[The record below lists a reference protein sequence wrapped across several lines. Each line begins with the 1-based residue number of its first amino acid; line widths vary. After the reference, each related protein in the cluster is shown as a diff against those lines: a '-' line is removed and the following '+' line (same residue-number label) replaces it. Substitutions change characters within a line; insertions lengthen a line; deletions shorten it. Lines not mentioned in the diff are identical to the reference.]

1 MNMLKIKIA
10 DGGENYNEGLAS
22 PKTAENLSIKP
33 KQQASFVQ
41 SQFNLM
47 LNFKDPKDDELYTN
61 TLRDLFYFPTFIP
74 IMIIII
80 AFAFVFG
87 NQDELTRDARR
98 GWVMVILYMIFALGT
113 FVLLLAFAVA
123 QFFEYMDTSL
133 KTPPWV
139 GRASNYVLRKFAY
152 GRIPDCILM
161 LSAIAQGLNFMLVA
175 AGNFCSS
182 CGNLFMI
189 TSCEEG
195 MYRNFP
201 WQKVFFSYTVQLILP
216 IFLKSTNR
224 HLSFFSMIVVTG
236 FMVVALIIGEYSYSN
251 QLVFVVVA
259 FHMSM
264 FEFERYR
271 MMSFLLGKEALNF
284 EKTKQEKTKADAHAQ
299 LERRMNQALLQQI
312 LPAPVARQ
320 LLSGNKVAPEQ
331 FEEVTIFFSDVVGFT
346 NICAAVSPIQVV
358 KMLNELY
365 TVMDYCTSHF
375 PLYKV
380 ETIGDAYMVR
390 LSPCWFCC
398 LLHGVRT
405 FLTLSALFLSLPQ
418 LVGGLPVRD
427 SHHAQQIADFALLVQ
442 TAVQAVKSPA
452 DGSPINIRIGKLSSQ
467 FQCFVRACPSLPQPP
482 SPALRR

>member
-10 DGGENYNEGLAS
+10 DAGENYAEGLAS
-22 PKTAENLSIKP
+22 PKSADNLSVKP
-33 KQQASFVQ
+33 KQQASYVQ

-61 TLRDLFYFPTFIP
+61 TLRDLFYFPTFLP
-74 IMIIII
+74 IMMVII

-87 NQDELTRDARR
+87 NQDQIMHAARR
-98 GWVMVILYMIFALGT
+98 GWVMVILYLIFALST
-113 FVLLLAFAVA
+113 FLLLLAFTVA
-123 QFFEYMDTSL
+123 QFVEYMEGSL
-133 KTPPWV
+133 KAVPWLSK
-139 GRASNYVLRKFAY
+139 ASNYVLRKFAY
-152 GRIPDCILM
+152 GRIPDCILLM
-161 LSAIAQGLNFMLVA
+161 SAIAQGLNFMLVA

-189 TSCEEG
+189 GTCEAG

-224 HLSFFSMIVVTG
+224 HLSLTSMIVITG
-236 FMVVALIIGEYSYSN
+236 FMVVALIIGEYQYSN

-259 FHMSM
+259 FHLSM

-271 MMSFLLGKEALNF
+271 VLSFLLGKEALNF

-390 LSPCWFCC
+390 APACFLLSPQ
-398 LLHGVRT
+398 R
-405 FLTLSALFLSLPQ
+405 LTAAYFLSFSPSQ

-452 DGSPINIRIGKLSSQ
+452 DGSPINIRIGT
-467 FQCFVRACPSLPQPP
+467 
-482 SPALRR
+482 SPLHPASC